1 MAHAHESNL
10 KRIWIVFGI
19 LSVITI
25 VEVYLGI
32 IKPDILNF
40 PLKAFEPT
48 FFGSIANALLSPI
61 IFTSPL
67 NFLFI
72 VLTLIKAYYIA
83 WAFMHLE
90 GEKKWFRRAAVWTA
104 TFLIC
109 YLVSLLLIEGDYL
122 NSTLGPLVK
131 W

>member
-32 IKPDILNF
+32 IKPDVLNF

-67 NFLFI
+67 NFFI
-72 VLTLIKAYYIA
+72 YC
-83 WAFMHLE
+83 FN
-90 GEKKWFRRAAVWTA
+90 F
-104 TFLIC
+104 
-109 YLVSLLLIEGDYL
+109 
-122 NSTLGPLVK
+122 N
-131 W
+131 